1 MIIVIALRG
10 GRGNVMGKVGQRMTR
25 QKRLILEILRQ
36 TRSHPTADW
45 IYEQARKQLPDISL
59 GTVYRNLSVL
69 KNAGEIMELN
79 YGSTFSRYDGNP
91 RNHYHFVCEQC
102 GRVLDVDLP
111 VQYHLEGELARR
123 EAHLVR
129 SHRLEF
135 YGICQE
141 CLKEAKGKEGVGLAA
156 EPR

>member
-1 MIIVIALRG
+1 M
-10 GRGNVMGKVGQRMTR
+10 GRAGQRMTR
-25 QKRLILEILRQ
+25 QKKLILDILRR
-36 TRSHPTADW
+36 TNSHPTADW
-45 IYEQARKQLPDISL
+45 IYEQARKELPDISL

-91 RNHYHFVCEQC
+91 KNHYHFVCEQC
-102 GRVLDVDLP
+102 GRVLDVDMP
-111 VQYHLEGELARR
+111 VHYELEGELVQR
-123 EAHLVR
+123 EAHRVR

-135 YGICQE
+135 YGVCRD
-141 CLKEAKGKEGVGLAA
+141 CLKEAGGKGGEGLAA